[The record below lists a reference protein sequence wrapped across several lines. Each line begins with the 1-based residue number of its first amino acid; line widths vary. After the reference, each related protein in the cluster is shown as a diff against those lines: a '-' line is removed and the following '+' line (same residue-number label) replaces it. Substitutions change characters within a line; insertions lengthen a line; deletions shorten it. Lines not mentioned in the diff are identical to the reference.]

1 MILLD
6 FSNIIVGSIMVSSR
20 VPDEERFSEDFIR
33 HLVLNSVRSY
43 RKKYVDKYGEMV
55 ICTDYLSSWRKVAFP
70 FYKAH
75 RKKQREKQDKEQGMD
90 WSALFETIS
99 QITGELKDYFP
110 YKVIQVPHAEGDDVI
125 AVLAK
130 YANNTLKEPSLIVSS
145 DKDFN
150 QLYKYKNIRQYS
162 PMRGKMLKGIDAE
175 AYLKEHIIRGDKGD
189 GIPNILSA
197 DDCIIDGVRQKPIS
211 KKKVSNWLQQE
222 PQDFCNNGMMD
233 GWNRNQK
240 IIDFEFIPEPISLD
254 ILEQYKSQTPDVRPN
269 RSGLLNY
276 FVKHRLKMLIE
287 HIGDF

>member
-20 VPDEERFSEDFIR
+20 IPDEERFSEDFIR

-43 RKKYVDKYGEMV
+43 RKKYHDKYGEMV

-70 FYKAH
+70 YYKAH
-75 RKKQREKQDKEQGMD
+75 RKVQRDKQDKEKGMD
-90 WSALFETIS
+90 WSALFDTIS
-99 QITGELKDYFP
+99 RITDELKIYFP
-110 YKVIQVPHAEGDDVI
+110 YKVVQVPHAEGDDVI

-130 YANNTLKEPSLIVSS
+130 YADNTLNEQSLIVSS

-150 QLYKYKNIRQYS
+150 QLYKYKKIRQYS

-197 DDCIIDGVRQKPIS
+197 DDCILEGVRQKPIS
-211 KKKVSNWLQQE
+211 KKKVDVWLQQE
-222 PQDFCNNGMMD
+222 PEDFCNNGMMN
-233 GWNRNQK
+233 GWNRNQEV
-240 IIDFEFIPEPISLD
+240 IDFEFIPPPMTLD
-254 ILEQYKSQTPDVRPN
+254 ILEQYKTQVTPS

-276 FVKHRLKMLIE
+276 FVKHKLKMLIE

>member
-1 MILLD
+1 MLA
-6 FSNIIVGSIMVSSR
+6 SR

-43 RKKYVDKYGEMV
+43 RKKHYDKYGEMV

-75 RKKQREKQDKEQGMD
+75 RKVQREKQQKEGGMD
-90 WSALFETIS
+90 WKALFETIARS
-99 QITGELKDYFP
+99 TDELKTHFP

-130 YANNTLKEPSLIVSS
+130 HSKEPCLIVSS

-150 QLYKYKNIRQYS
+150 QLYKYKKIRQFS

-197 DDCIIDGVRQKPIS
+197 DNCIVEGNRQKPIT
-211 KKKVSNWLQQE
+211 KKNVAKWLPLDRE
-222 PQDFCNNGMMD
+222 DWIDNGMVH
-233 GWNRNQK
+233 GWDRNQEL
-240 IIDFEFIPEPISLD
+240 IDFEFIPPTIMLEIM
-254 ILEQYKSQTPDVRPN
+254 EQYNGQTPPN

-287 HIGDF
+287 YIGDF

>member
-6 FSNIIVGSIMVSSR
+6 FSNIIVGSIMVAHK
-20 VPDEERFSEDFIR
+20 VPDEERFSEEFIR

-43 RKKYVDKYGEMV
+43 RKKYHDKYGEMV
-55 ICTDYLSSWRKVAFP
+55 ICTDHLSSWRKVAFP
-70 FYKAH
+70 QYKAH
-75 RKKQREKQDKEQGMD
+75 RKVQRDKQKVEKGMD
-90 WSALFETIS
+90 WSALFDTIS
-99 QITGELKDYFP
+99 RIIDELKTNFP
-110 YKVIQVPHAEGDDVI
+110 YKVIRVPHAEGDDVI

-130 YANNTLKEPSLIVSS
+130 YANNTLKEQSLIVSS

-150 QLYKYKNIRQYS
+150 QLYKYKRIRQYS
-162 PMRGKMLKGIDAE
+162 PMRGKMLKGIDAQ

-197 DDCIIDGVRQKPIS
+197 DDCIVSGVRQRPIS
-211 KKKVSNWLQQE
+211 KKKVETWLRQE
-222 PQDFCNNGMMD
+222 PEDFCKNGMMN
-233 GWNRNQK
+233 GWNRNQEV
-240 IIDFEFIPEPISLD
+240 IDFEYIPPPMTLD
-254 ILEQYKSQTPDVRPN
+254 ILEQYNGQTPPN

>member
-6 FSNIIVGSIMVSSR
+6 FSNIIVGSIMVASR
-20 VPDEERFSEDFIR
+20 IPDEERFSEDFIR

-43 RKKYVDKYGEMV
+43 RQKHRDKYGEMV

-70 FYKAH
+70 QYKAH
-75 RKKQREKQDKEQGMD
+75 RKVQREKQDKEKGMD
-90 WSALFETIS
+90 WSALFDTIS
-99 QITGELKDYFP
+99 RITDELKTYFP
-110 YKVIQVPHAEGDDVI
+110 YKVVQVPHAEGDDVI

-130 YANNTLKEPSLIVSS
+130 YADNTLNEQSLIVSS

-150 QLYKYKNIRQYS
+150 QLYKYKTIRQYS
-162 PMRGKMLKGIDAE
+162 PMRGKMLKGINAE

-197 DDCIIDGVRQKPIS
+197 DDCIVEGVRQKPIS
-211 KKKVSNWLQQE
+211 KKKVDVWLQQE
-222 PQDFCNNGMMD
+222 PEDFCNNGMMN
-233 GWNRNQK
+233 GWNRNQEV
-240 IIDFEFIPEPISLD
+240 IDFEFIPPPITLD
-254 ILEQYKSQTPDVRPN
+254 ILEQYKTQVTPS

-276 FVKHRLKMLIE
+276 FVKHKLKLLIE

>member
-1 MILLD
+1 
-6 FSNIIVGSIMVSSR
+6 MVASR

-33 HLVLNSVRSY
+33 HLVLNSIRSY
-43 RKKYVDKYGEMV
+43 RKKYREKYGEMV

-75 RKKQREKQDKEQGMD
+75 RKIQREKQQKEGMD
-90 WSALFETIS
+90 WKALFETIAR
-99 QITGELKDYFP
+99 ITDELKTHFP

-130 YANNTLKEPSLIVSS
+130 HSKEPCLIVSS

-150 QLYKYKNIRQYS
+150 QLYKYKKIRQFS

-197 DDCIIDGVRQKPIS
+197 DNCIVEGNRQKPIT
-211 KKKVSNWLQQE
+211 KKNVAKWLPLDRE
-222 PQDFCNNGMMD
+222 DWIDNGMVH
-233 GWNRNQK
+233 GWDRNQEL
-240 IIDFEFIPEPISLD
+240 IDFEFIPPTIVLEIM
-254 ILEQYKSQTPDVRPN
+254 EQYNGQTPPN

-287 HIGDF
+287 YIGDF